1 MLVRYAAEFNQMKVN
16 NRLCRSMMSVLNWH
30 LLLGD
35 AGGIFSLSKWE
46 PPCFIMFTLAQ
57 TPEYYI

>member
-1 MLVRYAAEFNQMKVN
+1 MLVRYAAEFNQMKVK

-35 AGGIFSLSKWE
+35 AGGIFFLVQMGA
-46 PPCFIMFTLAQ
+46 PPAL
-57 TPEYYI
+57 

>member
-1 MLVRYAAEFNQMKVN
+1 MLVRYAAEFNQMKVK

-35 AGGIFSLSKWE
+35 AGGIFFLVQMGAPLLYNVHTGSN
-46 PPCFIMFTLAQ
+46 P
-57 TPEYYI
+57 